1 MACRDLNKAQLAAD
15 NIIKVTN
22 NIKVEIEHLDTS
34 SLKSVKEFSQRIKKK
49 IDRLDILINNAGLGY
64 GINFSKTQDGFE
76 TIFATN
82 HLGIWN
88 LTCHRSQLYKLNV
101 QKPF

>member
-49 IDRLDILINNAGLGY
+49 IQLHQHRLAKLSN
-64 GINFSKTQDGFE
+64 E
-76 TIFATN
+76 TIAWQCLHF
-82 HLGIWN
+82 LGSPAV
-88 LTCHRSQLYKLNV
+88 LKQLNY
-101 QKPF
+101 QT